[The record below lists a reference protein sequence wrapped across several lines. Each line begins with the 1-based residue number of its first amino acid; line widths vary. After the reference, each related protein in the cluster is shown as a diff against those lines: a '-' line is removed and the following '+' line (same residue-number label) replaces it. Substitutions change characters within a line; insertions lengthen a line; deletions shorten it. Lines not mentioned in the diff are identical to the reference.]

1 MVTHYSSNIWFILV
15 QLENQKRFSLEVNS
29 TEILHRNTHTH
40 THTHTH
46 TQGLLSLSLMGLVV
60 PPNHGNGK
68 GKKAASNKQL
78 CLRVLNELS
87 LLYL

>member
-29 TEILHRNTHTH
+29 TEILHRN
-40 THTHTH
+40 THTH